1 MNYKHIT
8 VAGCGVLGSQIAYQ
22 TAYKGFSV
30 NVYDIS
36 DEVLGHTKER
46 LTKLKENYKEDL
58 GATQRG
64 QGEEA

>member
-8 VAGCGVLGSQIAYQ
+8 VAGSGVLGSQIAYLA
-22 TAYKGFSV
+22 AYRGYCV

-36 DEVLGHTKER
+36 DEVPKER

-58 GATQRG
+58 RATQQAVPERY
-64 QGEEA
+64 